1 MSADKPPEPIFGAVP
16 PEGACAVRIRLRLN
30 RRGNPP
36 SLTCTTLTEEA
47 VQTEIDA
54 SLVFRRT
61 LEAVHKQKS
70 YGVKPWVVEVD
81 VQFLGSDGKAIDA
94 PAPAEISY
102 FGPEEPDG
110 AQPLTDNRSPSA
122 FPAASTASGA
132 VSIGAGRISPRLT
145 VATNLPV
152 AGERIGANDDSAA
165 AGAVSRGCGKPSR
178 RSASG
183 TASSASMVDS
193 GRRWAKGPICAR
205 SPMIELWATV

>member
-1 MSADKPPEPIFGAVP
+1 
-16 PEGACAVRIRLRLN
+16 VRIRLRLN

-61 LEAVHKQKS
+61 LEAMHKQKS
-70 YGVKPWVVEVD
+70 YGAKPWVVEVD

-110 AQPLTDNRSPSA
+110 AQPARDSGPVMLDSLARVLETHSAKTAELLIATMKELPGTRAQELLCEMTRKLDERNEQLTRDLITATAKKPSA
-122 FPAASTASGA
+122 ESGGGMA
-132 VSIGAGRISPRLT
+132 TLT
-145 VATNLPV
+145 GLFT
-152 AGERIGANDDSAA
+152 AA
-165 AGAVSRGCGKPSR
+165 AA
-178 RSASG
+178 
-183 TASSASMVDS
+183 
-193 GRRWAKGPICAR
+193 AKKF
-205 SPMIELWATV
+205 LN